1 MSKRSGLSNEL
12 RPSPFDF
19 LNRHWES
26 DCECSSA
33 HDHFKHEEPKPTS
46 LHMAM
51 LSGICS
57 DSSTKSGIIGEAAG
71 PFVVAKTRERGA
83 RINDCC
89 PGGF

>member
-57 DSSTKSGIIGEAAG
+57 QDAG
-71 PFVVAKTRERGA
+71 TRSKNKRLLPRRFLTAVHGSLV
-83 RINDCC
+83 
-89 PGGF
+89 